1 MARQIPKSG
10 PDTKARD
17 NIGIHARSTMLEQRR
32 ETEVVQHPM
41 DIKFTNRLSYK
52 QARLTVLVGFILGT
66 LLSLLQIGIDYAS
79 EDASINREILSLLE
93 ISHNPASRIAYNIDA
108 ELAQELTLGLLR
120 SPAIIG
126 AKLTDNNGNVLA
138 NVKRP
143 GLQSGYR
150 VLSDML
156 FGANRLFEDRLYL
169 DHLPNESLGMLQLD
183 VDTYS
188 FGYRFLRRAEVTL
201 LNGFARSLILTGI
214 LLALFYVML
223 TKPLVRVIR
232 ELSGRD
238 SRSTEPTSLECP
250 PGHENDEIGVLV
262 TVANQQFENVAT
274 EIQQRRNAENRLTDY
289 LSELENIVSARTAEL
304 KAINA
309 RLSQSNQELEVARS
323 TALDMAEARSVFLAN
338 MSHEI
343 RTPLNGLL
351 GMIALSLDG
360 PLTAEQQ
367 QQLSIAHDSGKV
379 LVELLND
386 ILDLSKFDAGQL
398 ELEHIPFDL
407 GSLVEDTAN
416 LLSQNAAPSVELT
429 CLIDPQ
435 FPALV
440 LGDPTRVRQIV
451 SNLLSNALKFTRFGR
466 VDVRLSTLGE
476 GVRIEVCDTGIG
488 IPQDAQVK
496 IFQPFTQ
503 AGAGITRQFGGTGLG
518 LALTYNLCEAM
529 KGRLTISSE
538 AGFGS
543 QFCAEL
549 PLPRHTR
556 ALVPP
561 PLKGKVIAITS
572 ASSGL
577 AELLAGVLPGWGLA
591 YQQRSIDD
599 PLIGLDP
606 DVLITDCPECLF
618 NLRPAITA
626 PILLVT
632 AYGSFLPSEQ
642 VNALAPLQQQA
653 RPLARNALHQNLRR
667 VLQPDLTTISE
678 ALVDRHL
685 PQRRAR
691 VLLVED
697 NPVNQLVAKGM
708 LGKLGCEVIVA
719 AHGVEAL
726 DQLESSAFD
735 LVLMDCNMP
744 VMDGYEASRQIRRS
758 GRWPQLPIVALTA
771 NAMSEERERCR
782 AAGMNDYLAK
792 PFRREELAALLDTWI
807 PVTTAP

>member
-1 MARQIPKSG
+1 
-10 PDTKARD
+10 
-17 NIGIHARSTMLEQRR
+17 
-32 ETEVVQHPM
+32 M
-41 DIKFTNRLSYK
+41 DIKFTHRLSYK
-52 QARLTVLVGFILGT
+52 QARLAVLVGFILGT
-66 LLSLLQIGIDYAS
+66 LLSVLQIGIDYAS
-79 EDASINREILSLLE
+79 EDASINREIRSLLE

-108 ELAQELTLGLLR
+108 ELAQELALGLLR

-126 AKLTDNNGNVLA
+126 VRLTDNNGTLLA

-150 VLSDML
+150 LLSDSL
-156 FGANRLFEDRLYL
+156 FGANRQFEDRLYL
-169 DHLPNESLGMLQLD
+169 DHLPSESLGTLRLE
-183 VDTYS
+183 VDTFA
-188 FGYRFLRRAEVTL
+188 FGSRFLRRAEVTL
-201 LNGFARSLILTGI
+201 LNGFARSLILTGL

-238 SRSTEPTSLECP
+238 PRSAEPTTLECP
-250 PGHENDEIGVLV
+250 AGHANDEIGVLV
-262 TVANQQFENVAT
+262 KVANQQFENIAT
-274 EIQQRRNAENRLTDY
+274 EIQQRRNAENRLTEY
-289 LSELENIVSARTAEL
+289 LSQLEDIVSTRTAEL
-304 KAINA
+304 KAINS
-309 RLSQSNQELEVARS
+309 RLSQSNEELEVARS
-323 TALDMAEARSVFLAN
+323 TALDMAEARSAFLAN

-360 PLTAEQQ
+360 PLNAEQQ

-398 ELEHIPFDL
+398 ELENIPFDL
-407 GSLVEDTAN
+407 GSLIEDTAN

-429 CLIDPQ
+429 CLIAPD

-466 VDVRLSTLGE
+466 VDVRLSTRKD

-488 IPQDAQVK
+488 IAREAQVK

-529 KGRLTISSE
+529 QGRLTISSE
-538 AGFGS
+538 VGFGS
-543 QFCAEL
+543 QFCADL
-549 PLPRHTR
+549 PLPCHTR
-556 ALVPP
+556 AVMVPP
-561 PLKGKVIAITS
+561 LQGSVLAITN

-577 AELLAGVLPGWGLA
+577 AELLKTLLPIWGVG
-591 YQQRSIDD
+591 YEQRSIDD
-599 PLIGLDP
+599 SRLGLAP
-606 DVLITDCPECLF
+606 DVVITDCPECLF
-618 NLRPAITA
+618 GLRPALTA

-632 AYGSFLPSEQ
+632 AYGSFLPTEEAS
-642 VNALAPLQQQA
+642 ALAPLQQQA
-653 RPLARNALHQNLRR
+653 RPLARNALYQTLRR
-667 VLQPDLTTISE
+667 VLQPELAPQTDPHLE
-678 ALVDRHL
+678 APSNRS
-685 PQRRAR
+685 RGR

-708 LGKLGCEVIVA
+708 LSKLGCEVIVA
-719 AHGVEAL
+719 AHGAEAL
-726 DQLESSAFD
+726 DQLEHDVFD

-744 VMDGYEASRQIRRS
+744 VMDGYEASRQIRQS
-758 GRWPQLPIVALTA
+758 GRWPALPIVALTA

-782 AAGMNDYLAK
+782 AAGMSDYLAK
-792 PFRREELAALLDTWI
+792 PFRKEELAALLDQWV
-807 PVTTAP
+807 PTTTTS

>member
-1 MARQIPKSG
+1 MI
-10 PDTKARD
+10 
-17 NIGIHARSTMLEQRR
+17 
-32 ETEVVQHPM
+32 QHPM

-52 QARLTVLVGFILGT
+52 QARLTVLVGFVLGM
-66 LLSLLQIGIDYAS
+66 LLSVLQIGIDYAS

-120 SPAIIG
+120 SPAIVG
-126 AKLTDNNGNVLA
+126 AKLTDNNGSILA
-138 NVKRP
+138 KVKRP
-143 GLQSGYR
+143 GLQSDYR
-150 VLSDML
+150 VLSDLL
-156 FGANRLFEDRLYL
+156 FGANRQFEDRLYL
-169 DHLPNESLGMLQLD
+169 DHLPNESLGTLQLD

-201 LNGFARSLILTGI
+201 INGFARSLLLSGI

-238 SRSTEPTSLECP
+238 PRSAEPTSLECP
-250 PGHENDEIGVLV
+250 AGHANDEIGVLV
-262 TVANQQFENVAT
+262 KVANQQFENIAT

-289 LSELENIVSARTAEL
+289 LGQLENIVSARTTEL
-304 KAINA
+304 KTINA

-360 PLTAEQQ
+360 PLSAEQQ
-367 QQLSIAHDSGKV
+367 QQLAIAHDSGKV

-429 CLIDPQ
+429 CLIDPD

-466 VDVRLSTLGE
+466 VDVRLSTYQD
-476 GVRIEVCDTGIG
+476 GVSIEVCDTGIG
-488 IPQDAQVK
+488 IPRDAQVK
-496 IFQPFTQ
+496 IFKPFTQ

-518 LALTYNLCEAM
+518 LALTHNLCEAM
-529 KGRLTISSE
+529 QGRLTISSE
-538 AGFGS
+538 PGFGS
-543 QFCAEL
+543 QFCAQL
-549 PLPRHTR
+549 PLPSHTR
-556 ALVPP
+556 ALAPA
-561 PLKGKVIAITS
+561 PLQGKVIAITA

-577 AELLAGVLPGWGLA
+577 AELLSRVLPGWGLD

-599 PLIGLDP
+599 PLLGLNP

-618 NLRPAITA
+618 NLRPTVGA

-632 AYGSFLPSEQ
+632 AYGSFMPSEQ
-642 VNALAPLQQQA
+642 VSALAPLQQQA
-653 RPLARNALHQNLRR
+653 RPLARNALYQTLRR
-667 VLQPDLTTISE
+667 ILLAQTDTPIDTR
-678 ALVDRHL
+678 VDSHV

-708 LGKLGCEVIVA
+708 LGKLGCDVIVA
-719 AHGVEAL
+719 AHGAEAL
-726 DQLESSAFD
+726 DQLEGRDFD

-782 AAGMNDYLAK
+782 AAGMSDYLAK
-792 PFRREELAALLDTWI
+792 PFRREELAALLDVWI
-807 PVTTAP
+807 PATTTP

>member
-1 MARQIPKSG
+1 
-10 PDTKARD
+10 
-17 NIGIHARSTMLEQRR
+17 MLEQRR

-41 DIKFTNRLSYK
+41 DIKFTHRLSYK

-120 SPAIIG
+120 SPAIIS
-126 AKLTDNNGNVLA
+126 AQLIDNNNTVLA
-138 NVKRP
+138 SVKRP
-143 GLQSGYR
+143 ELQSGYR
-150 VLSDML
+150 VISDFL
-156 FGANRLFEDRLYL
+156 FGAKRQFEDRLYL
-169 DHLPNESLGMLQLD
+169 DHLPNESLGVLSLE
-183 VDTYS
+183 VDTYA
-188 FGYRFLRRAEVTL
+188 FGSRFLRRAEVTL

-238 SRSTEPTSLECP
+238 PRSAEPTTLECP
-250 PGHENDEIGVLV
+250 SGHSNDEIGVLV
-262 TVANQQFENVAT
+262 KVANQQFENIAT

-289 LSELENIVSARTAEL
+289 LGQLENIVSARTAEL

-323 TALDMAEARSVFLAN
+323 TALEMAEARSAFLAN

-360 PLTAEQQ
+360 PLNAEQQ

-407 GSLVEDTAN
+407 GSLIEDTAN

-429 CLIDPQ
+429 CLIDPH

-466 VDVRLSTLGE
+466 VDVRLSTYKD

-488 IPQDAQVK
+488 IAQDAQLK

-503 AGAGITRQFGGTGLG
+503 AGAGITRQYGGTGLG

-529 KGRLTISSE
+529 QGRLTISSE
-538 AGFGS
+538 TGFGS

-549 PLPRHTR
+549 PLPCHTR
-556 ALVPP
+556 ALAPA
-561 PLKGKVIAITS
+561 PLHGKVLAITA

-577 AELLAGVLPGWGLA
+577 AELLQSLLPVWGLA
-591 YQQRSIDD
+591 YEQRTIDD
-599 PLIGLDP
+599 SLLGLTP
-606 DVLITDCPECLF
+606 DVVITDCPECLF
-618 NLRPAITA
+618 GLRPTLVA

-632 AYGSFLPSEQ
+632 AYGSFLPSEEAA
-642 VNALAPLQQQA
+642 ALAPLQQQA
-653 RPLARNALHQNLRR
+653 RPLARNALYQNLRR
-667 VLQPDLTTISE
+667 TLQPDVVAINDAQLETAPS
-678 ALVDRHL
+678 V
-685 PQRRAR
+685 RRGR

-719 AHGVEAL
+719 AHGAEAL
-726 DQLESSAFD
+726 DQLEYHEFD

-744 VMDGYEASRQIRRS
+744 VMDGYEASRQIRQS
-758 GRWPQLPIVALTA
+758 GRWPHLPIVALTA

-782 AAGMNDYLAK
+782 AAGMSDYLAK
-792 PFRREELAALLDTWI
+792 PFRREELAALLDQWI
-807 PVTTAP
+807 PTTTAL

>member
-1 MARQIPKSG
+1 
-10 PDTKARD
+10 
-17 NIGIHARSTMLEQRR
+17 
-32 ETEVVQHPM
+32 M
-41 DIKFTNRLSYK
+41 DIKFTHRLSYK

-138 NVKRP
+138 NVKRA
-143 GLQSGYR
+143 GQQSGYR
-150 VLSDML
+150 VLSDLL
-156 FGANRLFEDRLYL
+156 FGADRRFEDRLYL
-169 DHLPNESLGMLQLD
+169 DHLPNESLGVLQLD

-238 SRSTEPTSLECP
+238 SRSLEPTALECP
-250 PGHENDEIGVLV
+250 PGHANDEIGVLV

-289 LSELENIVSARTAEL
+289 LSQLENIVSARTTEL

-309 RLSQSNQELEVARS
+309 RLSQSNQELEMARS

-466 VDVRLSTLGE
+466 VDVRLSTFGE

-529 KGRLTISSE
+529 KGRLSISSE

-556 ALVPP
+556 AVTPSP
-561 PLKGKVIAITS
+561 MRGKVIAITS

-577 AELLAGVLPGWGLA
+577 SELLSSVLPGWGVE

-642 VNALAPLQQQA
+642 VSELAPLQQQA
-653 RPLARNALHQNLRR
+653 RPLARNALYQNLRR
-667 VLQPDLTTISE
+667 VLQPEMTTINETLLDTPS
-678 ALVDRHL
+678 A
-685 PQRRAR
+685 QRRAR

-726 DQLESSAFD
+726 DQLENSEFD

-792 PFRREELAALLDTWI
+792 PFRREELASLLDIWI

>member
-1 MARQIPKSG
+1 
-10 PDTKARD
+10 
-17 NIGIHARSTMLEQRR
+17 MLEQRR

-126 AKLTDNNGNVLA
+126 AQLIDNNGTVLA
-138 NVKRP
+138 KVKRP

-150 VLSDML
+150 VISDFL
-156 FGANRLFEDRLYL
+156 FGANRHFEDRLYL
-169 DHLPNESLGMLQLD
+169 DQLPNESLGTLRLD
-183 VDTYS
+183 VDTYA
-188 FGYRFLRRAEVTL
+188 FGSRFLRRAEVTL
-201 LNGFARSLILTGI
+201 LNGFARSLLLTGI

-232 ELSGRD
+232 ELSSRD
-238 SRSTEPTSLECP
+238 PRSAEPTWLEYP
-250 PGHENDEIGVLV
+250 AGHENDEIGVLV
-262 TVANQQFENVAT
+262 QVANQQFENIAT

-289 LSELENIVSARTAEL
+289 LGQLENIVSARTAEL
-304 KAINA
+304 KAINT

-360 PLTAEQQ
+360 PLNAEQQ

-407 GSLVEDTAN
+407 GSLIEDTAN

-429 CLIDPQ
+429 CLIDPH

-466 VDVRLSTLGE
+466 VDVRLSTFE
-476 GVRIEVCDTGIG
+476 DGVRIEVCDTGIG
-488 IPQDAQVK
+488 IAQDAQVK

-529 KGRLTISSE
+529 QGRLTISSE

-543 QFCAEL
+543 QFCADL
-549 PLPRHTR
+549 PLPCHTR
-556 ALVPP
+556 ALAHAT
-561 PLKGKVIAITS
+561 LQGKVIAITA

-577 AELLAGVLPGWGLA
+577 AELLKGLLPGWGLE

-599 PLIGLDP
+599 SLIGLAP
-606 DVLITDCPECLF
+606 DMVITDCPECLF
-618 NLRPAITA
+618 GLRPSCTA

-632 AYGSFLPSEQ
+632 AYGSFMPSEEAS
-642 VNALAPLQQQA
+642 ALAPLQQQA
-653 RPLARNALHQNLRR
+653 RPLARNALYQTLRR
-667 VLQPDLTTISE
+667 VLQPEINLINDARLDNRSP
-678 ALVDRHL
+678 L
-685 PQRRAR
+685 RRGR

-719 AHGVEAL
+719 AHGGEAL
-726 DQLESSAFD
+726 DQLEHGEFD

-782 AAGMNDYLAK
+782 AAGMSDYLAK
-792 PFRREELAALLDTWI
+792 PFRREELAALLDLWM
-807 PVTTAP
+807 PTTTVL

>member
-1 MARQIPKSG
+1 
-10 PDTKARD
+10 
-17 NIGIHARSTMLEQRR
+17 MLEQRK

-41 DIKFTNRLSYK
+41 DIKFTHRLSYK

-108 ELAQELTLGLLR
+108 ELAQELTMGLMR

-126 AKLTDNNGNVLA
+126 AKLTDNNNVVLA
-138 NVKRP
+138 SVKRP

-150 VLSDML
+150 VISDFL
-156 FGANRLFEDRLYL
+156 FGANRQFEDRLFL
-169 DHLPNESLGMLQLD
+169 DHLPDESLGTLQLE
-183 VDTYS
+183 VDTYA
-188 FGYRFLRRAEVTL
+188 FGSRFLRRAEVTL

-238 SRSTEPTSLECP
+238 PRSAQPTWLEYP
-250 PGHENDEIGVLV
+250 AGHEHDEIGVLV
-262 TVANQQFENVAT
+262 KVANQQFENIAT

-289 LSELENIVSARTAEL
+289 LSQLENIVSARTAEL

-309 RLSQSNQELEVARS
+309 RLSQSNQELETART
-323 TALDMAEARSVFLAN
+323 TAIEMAEARSVFLAN

-407 GSLVEDTAN
+407 GALVEDTAN

-429 CLIDPQ
+429 CLIEPQ

-466 VDVRLSTLGE
+466 VDLRLSTFE
-476 GVRIEVCDTGIG
+476 DGVRIEVCDTGIG
-488 IPQDAQVK
+488 IAHDAQVK

-529 KGRLTISSE
+529 QGRLTISSE

-543 QFCAEL
+543 QFCADL
-549 PLPRHTR
+549 PLPVHTR
-556 ALVPP
+556 AVSPA
-561 PLKGKVIAITS
+561 PLPGKVIAITA

-577 AELLAGVLPGWGLA
+577 AELLKTLLPAWGLD

-599 PLIGLDP
+599 SLLGLEP

-618 NLRPAITA
+618 GLRPTLAA

-632 AYGSFLPSEQ
+632 AYGNFMPSEQ
-642 VNALAPLQQQA
+642 VSALAPLQQQA
-653 RPLARNALHQNLRR
+653 RPLARNALYQALQR
-667 VLQPDLTTISE
+667 VLFAQTTTINGARIE
-678 ALVDRHL
+678 ALPH
-685 PQRRAR
+685 QRRGR

-719 AHGVEAL
+719 AHGAEAL
-726 DQLESSAFD
+726 DQLEYSDFD

-744 VMDGYEASRQIRRS
+744 VMDGYEASRQIRHS

-782 AAGMNDYLAK
+782 AAGMSDYLAK
-792 PFRREELAALLDTWI
+792 PFRREELAALLDLWI
-807 PVTTAP
+807 PTTTAL